1 MRFFI
6 LVAYIFQVVLTVDVL
21 LVSMKSKNILALIF
35 SALFLSEYLFLR
47 AYVLYITDV
56 VSLEEDGPVP
66 ILFFF
71 GVVDDFC
78 FKCCFTPTLRSSLL
92 AFKSSKCC
100 LHHLFGLFI
109 SSASSMAL
117 TTASR
122 FSLGKNFYFI
132 RDIVPLDQRCLT
144 DLSIVITHKYK

>member
-56 VSLEEDGPVP
+56 VSLEEDGPAP
-66 ILFFF
+66 LLFFF

-78 FKCCFTPTLRSSLL
+78 FKCCFTPSLRSSLL
-92 AFKSSKCC
+92 ASKVPNAAYTVCLGSSFRQP
-100 LHHLFGLFI
+100 HLWLSQLPQDFPWGKTFTLLEI
-109 SSASSMAL
+109 L
-117 TTASR
+117 
-122 FSLGKNFYFI
+122 SL
-132 RDIVPLDQRCLT
+132 
-144 DLSIVITHKYK
+144 